1 MPRRAI
7 CLRQLL
13 RDFHPRVPFR
23 PDHSSLPRSRYEHL
37 VHRTTPST
45 AVFWISLR
53 FCGRTQQQAA
63 LICALMSTPAKYQPD
78 PQTRVAGFKNCDWFP
93 QIEPCKSS
101 HTGGLRDG
109 SPQRL
114 CGICSRDG
122 GWEFPAALRHVPPGT
137 RTVLGLTIRRPPTLI
152 GQATVPAHSQTK
164 VISRPAM

>member
-1 MPRRAI
+1 LPFLIGYALAVRQCRAE
-7 CLRQLL
+7 LM
-13 RDFHPRVPFR
+13 
-23 PDHSSLPRSRYEHL
+23 
-37 VHRTTPST
+37 
-45 AVFWISLR
+45 A
-53 FCGRTQQQAA
+53 TQSWLEDEVAA
-63 LICALMSTPAKYQPD
+63 LAA
-78 PQTRVAGFKNCDWFP
+78 FKNCDWFP

-114 CGICSRDG
+114 CGIYSRDG